1 MALNIPALTSAEE
14 FERVAEQ
21 PENADKIL
29 ELIAGEVVEVPS
41 NIVASIISSR
51 INRRIG
57 EWVETHDLGFV
68 TGEAGGYRVE
78 GDRYAPD
85 VAFIRKDRQIATR
98 GYNPDAPDLAV
109 EVDYPS
115 DFDSQRRLRYKV
127 TTYMAAGTV
136 CWLVFPET
144 RTVEVYVPG
153 QAHKT
158 LTEADTLDGAPVLPG
173 FKLAVKD
180 IFPPLPEVPQQS
192 SQ

>member
-1 MALNIPALTSAEE
+1 MVLNVPALTSAEE
-14 FERVAEQ
+14 FERFAEQ

-41 NIVASIISSR
+41 NIWSSIISSR

-57 EWVETHDLGFV
+57 EWVETHNLGFV

-144 RTVEVYVPG
+144 RTVEV
-153 QAHKT
+153 
-158 LTEADTLDGAPVLPG
+158 
-173 FKLAVKD
+173 
-180 IFPPLPEVPQQS
+180 
-192 SQ
+192 

>member
-1 MALNIPALTSAEE
+1 MALNIPPALAAED
-14 FERVAEQ
+14 FERFAEQ

-41 NIVASIISSR
+41 NIFASIISSR

-57 EWVETHDLGFV
+57 EWVETHDLGYV

-98 GYNPDAPDLAV
+98 GYKPDAPDLAV

-115 DFDSQRRLRYKV
+115 DYESQRRLRYKV
-127 TTYMAAGTV
+127 TSYMAAGTV
-136 CWLVFPET
+136 AWLIFPET

-153 QAHKT
+153 QARKI

-173 FKLAVKD
+173 FTLAVKD
-180 IFPPLPEVPQQS
+180 IFPPLTEQPAD
-192 SQ
+192 